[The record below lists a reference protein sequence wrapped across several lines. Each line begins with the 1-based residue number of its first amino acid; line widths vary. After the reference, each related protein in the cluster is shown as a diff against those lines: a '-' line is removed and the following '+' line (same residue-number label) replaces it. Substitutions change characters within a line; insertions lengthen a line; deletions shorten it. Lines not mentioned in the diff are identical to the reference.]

1 MKRRVRKNIR
11 ASRTGVNSSGK
22 YKVIYHQEVKMLGM
36 NKIFHPIIKD
46 NSFIRSFLDFIAKN
60 QKENIANPD
69 QVTTQEA
76 AKILNVSHAYLIQ
89 LLDSGEIPDHKVGN
103 HRKISYQD
111 LIDYKN
117 TIDAKRQETL
127 AELAKQAQELNM
139 GY

>member
-1 MKRRVRKNIR
+1 MKLRVRKNIR
-11 ASRTGVNSSGK
+11 SSRTGVNSSGK
-22 YKVIYHQEVKMLGM
+22 YKVIYHKEVKMLGT

-69 QVTTQEA
+69 QLTTQEA
-76 AKILNVSHAYLIQ
+76 AKILNVSHPYLIQ
-89 LLDSGEIPDHKVGN
+89 LLESGEIPDHQVGN
-103 HRKISYQD
+103 HRKIFYQD

>member
-1 MKRRVRKNIR
+1 
-11 ASRTGVNSSGK
+11 
-22 YKVIYHQEVKMLGM
+22 MLGM

-46 NSFIRSFLDFIAKN
+46 NSFVKALLDFIARN
-60 QKENIANPD
+60 RKENLTTSD

-76 AKILNVSHAYLIQ
+76 AKILNVSHPYLIQ
-89 LLDSGEIPDHKVGN
+89 LLESGEIPDHKVEN
-103 HRKISYQD
+103 HRKIFYQD